1 MRAIYFVVEGQ
12 TEQEFVHTSI
22 RPYLFEKGITDVR
35 GILIE
40 TSPGHKGGFV
50 NYAHLKKLLIRLLKE
65 ENDVLV
71 TTFVDF
77 YRVPNSIPDYDRCMR
92 FDSADAKI
100 DCLNQSIW
108 RDIHTSVDAS
118 RLEVYIQKHEFEALL
133 FANNKGFEYSYEASV
148 FDLTAGIVSQFPD
161 PEEIDDHPITAPSK
175 RILQIMP
182 SYDKV
187 IDGNIIAL
195 EVGIENILQKCPRFR
210 AWMNTLETKFS
221 AP

>member
-65 ENDVLV
+65 ETDILV
-71 TTFVDF
+71 STFVDF
-77 YRVPNSIPDYDRCMR
+77 YRIPNDIPNYYHSMSKALVDD
-92 FDSADAKI
+92 KI
-100 DCLNQSIW
+100 TCLNQSIW
-108 RDIHTSVDAS
+108 SDINSVTDAS
-118 RLEVYIQKHEFEALL
+118 RLEVYFQKHEFEALL
-133 FANNKGFEYSYEASV
+133 FAENTGFESYYDENIYNQ
-148 FDLTAGIVSQFPD
+148 TAKIINQFPN
-161 PEEIDDHPITAPSK
+161 PEEINDNPLTAPSK

-195 EVGIENILQKCPRFR
+195 EVGFDNILQRCPRFR
-210 AWMNTLETKFS
+210 VWLDTLETKFS

>member
-65 ENDVLV
+65 ETDILV
-71 TTFVDF
+71 STFVDF
-77 YRVPNSIPDYDRCMR
+77 YRIPNDIPNYYHCMSKSLV
-92 FDSADAKI
+92 DDKI
-100 DCLNQSIW
+100 TCLNQSIW
-108 RDIHTSVDAS
+108 SDINSVTDAS

-133 FANNKGFEYSYEASV
+133 FAENTGFEYSYDENIYNK
-148 FDLTAGIVSQFPD
+148 TAEIISQFPN
-161 PEEIDDHPITAPSK
+161 PEEINDNPLTAPSK

-195 EVGIENILQKCPRFR
+195 EVGFDNILQKCPRFR
-210 AWMNTLETKFS
+210 VWLDTLETEFS

>member
-65 ENDVLV
+65 ETDILV
-71 TTFVDF
+71 STFVDF
-77 YRVPNSIPDYDRCMR
+77 YRIPNDIPNYDHCMSNTLV
-92 FDSADAKI
+92 DDKI
-100 DCLNQSIW
+100 TCLHQSIW
-108 RDIHTSVDAS
+108 SDIHSVTDAS

-133 FANNKGFEYSYEASV
+133 FAENTGFEYSYDENIYNR
-148 FDLTAGIVSQFPD
+148 TAEIISQFPN
-161 PEEIDDHPITAPSK
+161 PEEINDHPMTAPSK

-195 EVGIENILQKCPRFR
+195 EVGFDNILQKCPRFC
-210 AWMNTLETKFS
+210 AWLNTLETKFS